1 MPNKMEQK
9 KEGLPPM
16 MLLPRHTQ
24 EGASYEPL
32 TDEEQ

>member
-1 MPNKMEQK
+1 MEQK
-9 KEGLPPM
+9 KEGLLPM
-16 MLLPRHTQ
+16 MPLPGRTQ